1 MKMTAKAN
9 YAIDILTNISA
20 SETWKS
26 EHWCEKHVVL
36 LLNIHWTCTHLKGL
50 PVTALK
56 FDQLTHCSYP
66 ILLKLISIWDSFPG
80 KGQHSVLSLSD
91 TSLFFVRQQ
100 RLEAQKSGK
109 PKRSTPLS
117 AWHSGAA
124 WHRESSV
131 ICSLLFW
138 LQKKRCC
145 QPHLEGYS
153 TFLLIRCSFHSIFL
167 FYYNPVPLV
176 IIFHCHS
183 YIVNW
188 TYPDNF
194 DPWKEQ
200 ISSCILQRG
209 AQPLWRKMMQA
220 EEEIKRPKPWLTQE
234 PWG

>member
-1 MKMTAKAN
+1 MWEACCSLIKHTLNLHTSKGTSCHSTE
-9 YAIDILTNISA
+9 I
-20 SETWKS
+20 
-26 EHWCEKHVVL
+26 WCL
-36 LLNIHWTCTHLKGL
+36 IFRF
-50 PVTALK
+50 K
-56 FDQLTHCSYP
+56 FQLTHCSYP

-138 LQKKRCC
+138 LQKKRCY

-220 EEEIKRPKPWLTQE
+220 EEEIKRPTPWLTQE